1 MALATDCNP
10 GTSPVLSMPEAVALG
25 CAVYGLA
32 PLEAL
37 AAATANP
44 AWVLGLDDRLGSLEP
59 GKRADLVVLD
69 LHLPGMSGLDVC
81 RLLRAEPATSRM
93 LILLLT
99 AKAQEQD
106 VETGFGAGADDYVVK
121 PFSPREL
128 VTRLSALEARA
139 RR

>member
-1 MALATDCNP
+1 MTA
-10 GTSPVLSMPEAVALG
+10 VLVA
-25 CAVYGLA
+25 
-32 PLEAL
+32 E
-37 AAATANP
+37 
-44 AWVLGLDDRLGSLEP
+44 DDADIR
-59 GKRADLVVLD
+59 DLVAFKLAQSGYDVTTAEDGRDALTAARDQLPDIAVLD
-69 LHLPGMSGLDVC
+69 IAMPGLSGLDVC

-106 VETGFGAGADDYVVK
+106 VETGFDAGADDYVVK

-128 VTRLSALEARA
+128 VTRIHALEARA

>member
-1 MALATDCNP
+1 MTA
-10 GTSPVLSMPEAVALG
+10 VLVA
-25 CAVYGLA
+25 
-32 PLEAL
+32 E
-37 AAATANP
+37 
-44 AWVLGLDDRLGSLEP
+44 DDADIR
-59 GKRADLVVLD
+59 DLVAFKLAQSGYDVTMAEDGRDALTAARDQLPDIAVLD
-69 LHLPGMSGLDVC
+69 IAMPGLSGLDVC

-106 VETGFGAGADDYVVK
+106 VETGFDAGADDYVVK

-128 VTRLSALEARA
+128 VTRIHALEARA